1 MAGRELN
8 VFFQKDLCSVRVLC
22 ENHIR
27 NYGLFGEVNL
37 SQEESVMVDFEKL
50 RTQKIKPKVIEPTE
64 IFRRIPKPEGINDLY
79 TSQAEVLNA
88 WFLRRTEKDLV
99 VKLHTGGG
107 KTLVGL
113 LMAQSTL
120 YETSEPVIYLTPTV
134 QLVNQTL
141 EKANA
146 LGIHVVPYEPGKP
159 LNDDF
164 VNAKA
169 IMVGTYKALFNGRSK
184 FGLRGDPHPQ
194 KVGAVIL
201 DDAHAAF
208 SVVRESF
215 TLEVDAADDRD
226 RYDSLAGLF
235 RNAFKHTDR
244 LGTFDDVVS
253 GSEYSVIE
261 VPYWAWHEKL
271 DTVREQLRAGSEKY
285 ALKWP
290 LLRDNLHLCHA
301 LISRRAF
308 TITSILPLVNLFP
321 TFFEAS
327 RRIYMSATIADDSD
341 IVRIF
346 DANPDLVKKALTSR
360 SLAGVSERMIL
371 IPNLMPFK
379 FDVQKAVR
387 MLLDWVAKNRL
398 GAVVLVSTDTAA
410 AMWADVGQVANGS
423 EKVELLI
430 RAFQDRKTFGPAIFA
445 NRYDGIDL
453 PGDSCRLLVMS
464 GLPSGTS
471 SYELYRASSLYG
483 GVTITRM
490 LAQRIEQG
498 IGRGARGSGDHC
510 VVLLVGS
517 DLAGWIA
524 KEANFQF
531 LTSATKAQLEIGSEI
546 SKQVSSLNDLAQTI
560 KRSLD
565 RDKAWIEYH
574 AETLA
579 ELVDDAEADS
589 VSILIAAAERKAINL
604 WGDGYYERAITKL
617 EKVISDGAV
626 DSQTRGW
633 IEQLAAR
640 IADRWGHK
648 ERAEDLQRQ
657 AYGHNRNLT
666 RPIVLPPYRPL
677 LVPGPQANSIVRE
690 IGAYRLRR
698 GIIQLFEDI
707 VANLNQNASANQ
719 FEKALADFAP
729 LIGFSSERHDTNGE
743 GPDVLWL
750 LPGKTGLVIEAKS
763 RKKEKNA
770 LTKTEHGQLLVAA
783 EWFTKNYNGY
793 ECVRVSVHP
802 RNKATKAAVAGASH
816 ALTYEKLAALVDE
829 ARALLTTLSE
839 SQLSGDTLVA
849 ECERILSQ
857 SSLNVT
863 RLVATYFVPFED
875 CD

>member
-1 MAGRELN
+1 
-8 VFFQKDLCSVRVLC
+8 
-22 ENHIR
+22 
-27 NYGLFGEVNL
+27 
-37 SQEESVMVDFEKL
+37 MVDFNKL
-50 RTQKIKPKVIEPTE
+50 RTQKKKPKAIEPTE
-64 IFRRIPKPEGINDLY
+64 IFRRLPKPQGINDLY
-79 TSQAEVLNA
+79 TSQAEVLKA
-88 WFLRRTEKDLV
+88 WFLRRTDKDIV

-120 YETSEPVIYLTPTV
+120 NETSEPVVYLTPTV
-134 QLVNQTL
+134 QLANQTL
-141 EKANA
+141 EKAKA
-146 LGIHVVPYEPGKP
+146 LGIHAIQYERGRP

-169 IMVGTYKALFNGRSK
+169 IMVGTYKALFNGKSK
-184 FGLRGDPHPQ
+184 FGLRGDPRPQ

-215 TLEVDAADDRD
+215 TLEVDAENDRD
-226 RYDSLAGLF
+226 RYESLTGLF
-235 RNAFKHTDR
+235 RNAFKQTDR

-253 GSEYSVIE
+253 GSEYSVLE

-271 DTVREQLRAGSEKY
+271 DTVRQQLRGDSEKY
-285 ALKWP
+285 ALVWP

-308 TITSILPLVNLFP
+308 TITSMLPLVNLFP

-341 IVRIF
+341 IVRMF
-346 DANPDLVKKALTSR
+346 DADPALVKKALTSR
-360 SLAGVSERMIL
+360 SLAGVSERMVL
-371 IPNLMPFK
+371 IPDLMPFS
-379 FDVQKAVR
+379 FDVQKAVQT
-387 MLLDWVAKNRL
+387 LLDWVAEQSF
-398 GAVVLVSTDTAA
+398 GAVVLVSSDSAA
-410 AMWADVGQVANGS
+410 EKLADVGQVAKGS
-423 EKVELLI
+423 AEVEYLVNALQE
-430 RAFQDRKTFGPAIFA
+430 RETSGPAVFA

-471 SYELYRASSLYG
+471 SYELFRASSLYG
-483 GVTITRM
+483 GVTITRI

-524 KEANFQF
+524 KEANFNF

-546 SKQVSSLNDLAQTI
+546 SKEVVDLNDLAQTI

-565 RDKAWIEYH
+565 RDQAWIEYH

-579 ELVDDAEADS
+579 ELIDEPKPDS
-589 VSILIAAAERKAINL
+589 VSFLIAAGERKAINL
-604 WGDGYYERAITKL
+604 WADGYLERAIARL
-617 EKVISDGAV
+617 ERVIADEAV

-633 IEQLAAR
+633 MEQLAAR

-648 ERAEDLQRQ
+648 ERAEELQRQ

-666 RPIVLPPYRPL
+666 RPMVLPPYRPL
-677 LVPGPQANSIVRE
+677 SVPGTQATSIVRE
-690 IGAYRLRR
+690 IGGYRLRR
-698 GIIQLFEDI
+698 GIIQAFENI
-707 VANLNQNASANQ
+707 VANLEKNASANQ
-719 FEKALADFAP
+719 FEKALADLAP

-763 RKKEKNA
+763 RKKAKNA

-783 EWFTKNYNGY
+783 EWFAKNYNGY

-802 RNKATKAAVAGASH
+802 KNKATKAAVAGASH
-816 ALTYEKLAALVDE
+816 ALTYEKLAALVDD
-829 ARALLTTLSE
+829 ARALLTSLSE
-839 SQLSGDTLVA
+839 SQLSGDSLLA
-849 ECERILSQ
+849 ECERILAR
-857 SSLNVT
+857 SSLNADRFVES
-863 RLVATYFVPFED
+863 YFVPFED
-875 CD
+875 SE